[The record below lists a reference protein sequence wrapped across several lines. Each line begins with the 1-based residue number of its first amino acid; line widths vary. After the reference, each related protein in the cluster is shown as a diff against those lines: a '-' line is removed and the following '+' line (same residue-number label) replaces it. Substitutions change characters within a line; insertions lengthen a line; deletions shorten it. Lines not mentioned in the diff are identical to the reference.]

1 MTWSE
6 KMGKHGKSMENM
18 ERHTDDIL
26 SILLWLKILATV
38 LYTSDD
44 LSGKCVFVV
53 IWPAKP

>member
-1 MTWSE
+1 
-6 KMGKHGKSMENM
+6 MGKHGKSMENM

-44 LSGKCVFVV
+44 LSGKCVFVI